1 MNTNIFNL
9 LEKDIS
15 TLIIKETYDKTKCF
29 IWDKDIST
37 AYIDFILDKN
47 SKTTTI
53 CSLNFFRSSKSDLYI
68 PRPTFKKVDNDSN
81 IQTSKSD
88 KIINISFN
96 KSEQANKFWELMNFI
111 GKFKELVDLGDFE
124 KKYIIAKNDYI
135 LEFEK
140 KDEKEK
146 FEDIKELIGKS
157 DFKSIDYLKQLEF
170 YERKKNLKA
179 FLYLLKNHPYED
191 KDSFSKYK
199 EMYKIKVQGQ
209 EVVWQHF
216 LLNHLWI
223 LGLNA
228 DFRIINSLLDEQNLG
243 SVNNK
248 GKESPTV
255 DFLGISN
262 YTILI
267 ELKTSN
273 TKIFKKTESKSRAN
287 TWDFTSDF
295 IEGISQC
302 LGQKF
307 EFEKEYESKKYI
319 DNEDKIINNNK
330 IRTLDSKVLFIIGNR
345 SMEFPHNEINE
356 NIIKSETFERFKR
369 NSKNIEILTFD
380 ELFER
385 SYYIVF
391 NKPLPTNWLTSNNF
405 EKDFD

>member
-273 TKIFKKTESKSRAN
+273 TKIFKKLNLNQELTL
-287 TWDFTSDF
+287 
-295 IEGISQC
+295 GI
-302 LGQKF
+302 L
-307 EFEKEYESKKYI
+307 
-319 DNEDKIINNNK
+319 
-330 IRTLDSKVLFIIGNR
+330 LL
-345 SMEFPHNEINE
+345 
-356 NIIKSETFERFKR
+356 
-369 NSKNIEILTFD
+369 IL
-380 ELFER
+380 L
-385 SYYIVF
+385 
-391 NKPLPTNWLTSNNF
+391 KG
-405 EKDFD
+405 